1 MGDDNIFFRIKH
13 EYYVRKPIHTRGIML
28 LGLNSDCIKAVVNLL
43 DDGVLQCF
51 DVPMDICLHLLDIM
65 VSSYPHAVRILQH
78 LAPLVFSPLSSSER
92 VVAGLR
98 QLDRDDLNLMLSDV
112 RNVIAAESAA
122 LSLTSSASRPLCVVG
137 RFAGDLFTLWY
148 VFTNQN
154 WKLLVSEEDGTS
166 MLEPGHRLLFLGNMS
181 GRHNHSL
188 VATLLLFSMKLLFPD
203 HIYLVR
209 GHLEC
214 AHYSRLYG
222 FYFQCKT
229 RLTHRGIHTW
239 KDCVQTFNVMPIVA
253 VVRLLRCGADDDSE
267 DGEAVVSKRVLC
279 VPVGL
284 CSELLPTFSSFE
296 KKEVDNRLTIEQR
309 LQRRVARGYV
319 RPCDI
324 EDSGLTHGI
333 MWNQFNDD
341 DCTEY
346 DREDDLPLFLDDGDG
361 RVTFSD
367 RAVDAICDEYN
378 LDCVVCSQN
387 LLDEPHTVLCRGRL
401 RNIVSVANFVGVM
414 GNNAAVLVFRADID
428 VDSWTGQTSKS

>member
-43 DDGVLQCF
+43 DDGVLQYF
-51 DVPMDICLHLLDIM
+51 DVPMDICLLLLDIM
-65 VSSYPHAVRILQH
+65 ISSYPHAVRILQH

-229 RLTHRGIHTW
+229 RLTHRGVHTW
-239 KDCVQTFNVMPIVA
+239 KDCV
-253 VVRLLRCGADDDSE
+253 
-267 DGEAVVSKRVLC
+267 
-279 VPVGL
+279 
-284 CSELLPTFSSFE
+284 
-296 KKEVDNRLTIEQR
+296 
-309 LQRRVARGYV
+309 
-319 RPCDI
+319 
-324 EDSGLTHGI
+324 
-333 MWNQFNDD
+333 
-341 DCTEY
+341 
-346 DREDDLPLFLDDGDG
+346 
-361 RVTFSD
+361 
-367 RAVDAICDEYN
+367 
-378 LDCVVCSQN
+378 
-387 LLDEPHTVLCRGRL
+387 
-401 RNIVSVANFVGVM
+401 
-414 GNNAAVLVFRADID
+414 
-428 VDSWTGQTSKS
+428 